1 MFAFVQPPRGSAS
14 VSMIV
19 VAAVILGACGK
30 DDEATSNG
38 VNDVRKACEIRATW
52 RNLSAE
58 KCGLCQA
65 AAPRPPCGCESFSGF
80 DGVCAAQGD
89 ARRAEPSC
97 SEVFDR
103 CEIGCASNCA
113 CIENCYATAQAC
125 KRVSAAR
132 DGCVAEACASY
143 CN

>member
-1 MFAFVQPPRGSAS
+1 MRHQRRLATLVLVCSP
-14 VSMIV
+14 V
-19 VAAVILGACGK
+19 VLGACGK
-30 DDEATSNG
+30 DDVENNG
-38 VNDVRKACEIRATW
+38 VNDVRKACEIRAAW
-52 RNLSAE
+52 KNPSAE

-65 AAPRPPCGCESFSGF
+65 AAPRPPCGCESFAGF

-97 SEVFDR
+97 TEALDR
-103 CEIGCASNCA
+103 CEIACGSNCG
-113 CIENCYATAQAC
+113 CVESCYATAQEC

-132 DGCVAEACASY
+132 DGCIAETCASY